1 MKVRLCELCNAQ
13 ATLFCP
19 SDDAFLCSTC
29 DARVH
34 HANFLVARHLR
45 KSLCSNCNSFTGDG
59 ISGLGFH
66 PLPATSCPSCPPP
79 PSAQDHLDLD
89 SLSSSSN
96 SSVCISSTTKDC
108 SSGRRDCGGVDSSST
123 ATTGK
128 KSEQQR
134 VEYLKAEGILGNWCR
149 KLGVGVR
156 GEVAVGV
163 ACRIVRAVCVDGW
176 EWRRVLPF
184 RVWVAASMWLGLRA
198 SGEKSWEV
206 LKRLEEISGVPA
218 KIIGAAEGRLERGL
232 RGGGGG
238 RRRRRVEALEEGW
251 AEC

>member
-29 DARVH
+29 DAKVH
-34 HANFLVARHLR
+34 DANFLVARHLR
-45 KSLCSNCNSFTGDG
+45 KSLCSNCNSFTAVG

-66 PLPATSCPSCPPP
+66 PLPATCPPP
-79 PSAQDHLDLD
+79 SDLD
-89 SLSSSSN
+89 SLSSSSS
-96 SSVCISSTTKDC
+96 SSVCISSTTKD
-108 SSGRRDCGGVDSSST
+108 ST

-128 KSEQQR
+128 SQKGGQKPR
-134 VEYLKAEGILGNWCR
+134 VDYLKAEGILENWFR
-149 KLGVGVR
+149 KLGVGAGEEMARRVVR
-156 GEVAVGV
+156 
-163 ACRIVRAVCVDGW
+163 VCVDGW
-176 EWRRVLPF
+176 GWSRVLPL
-184 RVWVAASMWLGLRA
+184 RVWLAASMWLGLRV

-218 KIIGAAEGRLERGL
+218 KIIGAAEARLERGL

-238 RRRRRVEALEEGW
+238 RVEVLEEGW